1 MKKIVARWKIPLS
14 GLLIY
19 IGAAYKR
26 PRLGAQMRPSCITE
40 KMMKSI
46 RNAAEP
52 SQTTNSDHF
61 FQPMSAD
68 GRQKITQPLAN
79 LAPRFRSRANLSCE
93 VSPPESPNT
102 FAKSHQTTQMSA
114 YGRHQKSM
122 RRVRIAYL
130 YCFRKR
136 GFQLMFP
143 FPTLSASARNVYLR
157 PERIISEIISTIN
170 K

>member
-40 KMMKSI
+40 KMMKTI

-52 SQTTNSDHF
+52 SQTTNSDH

-68 GRQKITQPLAN
+68 GRQKITQPLAI

-102 FAKSHQTTQMSA
+102 LAKSHQTTQMSA
-114 YGRHQKSM
+114 YGRHQVS
-122 RRVRIAYL
+122 RVPPVA
-130 YCFRKR
+130 
-136 GFQLMFP
+136 QP
-143 FPTLSASARNVYLR
+143 APTRPPLGRSTR
-157 PERIISEIISTIN
+157 PELPVTSQIPVVRSAEVGS
-170 K
+170 